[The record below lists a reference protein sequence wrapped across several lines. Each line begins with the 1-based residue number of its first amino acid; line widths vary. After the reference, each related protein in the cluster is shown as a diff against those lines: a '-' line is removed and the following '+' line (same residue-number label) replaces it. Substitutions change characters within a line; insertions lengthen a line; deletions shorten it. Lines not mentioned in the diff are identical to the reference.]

1 MENQLNQVVDA
12 LLGLVWTALP
22 DGRIDFLNQRWCEYT
37 GLSVDE
43 AYGQGWQAAIHPED
57 LPELLERWRSIL
69 AAREPGEM
77 EARLRHFDGEYRWF
91 LFRTCPLA
99 DASGQIVKW
108 CGMSTDIEDRRRSEE
123 SRRARESRF
132 QSIVDGLPAPC
143 ALMTPAGDL
152 EFANR
157 QALEYFGT
165 TQRFQ
170 QSGHGDIINSWIGSG
185 QNQPITPDQ
194 LHQALGP
201 QAVDNLSRLTGVAAA
216 DLISELSRVL
226 PGDR

>member
-1 MENQLNQVVDA
+1 
-12 LLGLVWTALP
+12 
-22 DGRIDFLNQRWCEYT
+22 
-37 GLSVDE
+37 
-43 AYGQGWQAAIHPED
+43 
-57 LPELLERWRSIL
+57 
-69 AAREPGEM
+69 
-77 EARLRHFDGEYRWF
+77 
-91 LFRTCPLA
+91 
-99 DASGQIVKW
+99 
-108 CGMSTDIEDRRRSEE
+108 
-123 SRRARESRF
+123 
-132 QSIVDGLPAPC
+132 
-143 ALMTPAGDL
+143 MTPAGDL